1 MTMTSE
7 DRLDRPSEQEGPL
20 LVVEDLR
27 THFEVPAGWVKA
39 VDGVSLSLERGKT
52 LGVVGESGSGKTV
65 LSRSIMGLN
74 VVPNVRTTG
83 SVKYA
88 GMELV
93 GQPPKKMRHLW
104 GIEMAMVFQDPMT
117 SLNPVV
123 KVGRQL
129 TEHVRRHIGMNK
141 ADAKEV
147 ALALLESVRIPEP
160 AARFDNYPHQM
171 SGGMRQRVCIAI
183 ALACGPKMLFAD
195 EPTTALD
202 VTVQHQI
209 LNLLAAQQRDRFMS
223 MIMVTH
229 DLGVVAGRTD
239 DIAVMY
245 AGKVVEK
252 SPTTTLFAEMRHP
265 YTQALLFSI
274 PKTTQPKHTRLSAI
288 AGRPPN
294 LISPPAGC
302 SFAPRCPYA
311 QDRCREEEP
320 QLRSSGSA
328 GHEFAC
334 HFPVGT
340 PEGDDAFQRNLEAG
354 VPQTLAA
361 AGRVN
366 ATEDLD
372 TLENL
377 TARITDDNGAR

>member
-1 MTMTSE
+1 MS
-7 DRLDRPSEQEGPL
+7 
-20 LVVEDLR
+20 
-27 THFEVPAGWVKA
+27 
-39 VDGVSLSLERGKT
+39 SLTLERGKT
-52 LGVVGESGSGKTV
+52 LGVVGESGSGKTI

-74 VVPNVRTTG
+74 VVANVVTTG

-93 GQPPKKMRHLW
+93 GQSPKQMKHLW
-104 GIEMAMVFQDPMT
+104 GVEMAMVFQDPMT

-129 TEHVRRHIGMNK
+129 TEHVRQHLGMSK
-141 ADAKEV
+141 TDARDV
-147 ALALLESVRIPEP
+147 AVELLRSVRIPEP
-160 AARFDNYPHQM
+160 EARFDNYPHEM

-209 LNLLAAQQRDRFMS
+209 LNLLAAQQRDRFMT

-245 AGKVVEK
+245 AGKIVEK
-252 SPTTTLFAEMRHP
+252 APTGALFAEMRHP

-274 PKTTQPKHTRLSAI
+274 PKTNQPKHTRLTAI
-288 AGRPPN
+288 AGRPPD

-302 SFAPRCPYA
+302 KFAPRCPYA

-320 QLRSSGSA
+320 VLQAADNA
-328 GHEFAC
+328 GHVFAC
-334 HFPVGT
+334 HFPIGT
-340 PEGDDAFQRNLEAG
+340 PENEAAFQRNLDAG

-361 AGRVN
+361 AGRVQ
-366 ATEDLD
+366 A
-372 TLENL
+372 
-377 TARITDDNGAR
+377 TDDLAALEHLVQVAKEGEH